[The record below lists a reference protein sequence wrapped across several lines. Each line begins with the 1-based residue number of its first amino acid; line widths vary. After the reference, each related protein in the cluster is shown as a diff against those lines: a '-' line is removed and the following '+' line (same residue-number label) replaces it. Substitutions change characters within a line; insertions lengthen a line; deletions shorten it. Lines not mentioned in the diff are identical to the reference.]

1 MEGLRGQPPSAKLL
15 SIIHRT
21 ADFLCKVGGF
31 FFDKVYQFRK
41 KESTALCLCEYSQAK
56 GGFLTT

>member
-1 MEGLRGQPPSAKLL
+1 MEGLRGQSPSVKIL

-31 FFDKVYQFRK
+31 FFDKVYQLRK
-41 KESTALCLCEYSQAK
+41 KEVTALCLCERAQAK
-56 GGFLTT
+56 GGL